1 MLKGL
6 HSKQYRVIY
15 PHTPSTPI
23 CAHMMVMAT
32 TMVGNTISRRLDLL
46 MKKWYL
52 LLNASIVYQTS
63 QNCLSL

>member
-1 MLKGL
+1 
-6 HSKQYRVIY
+6 
-15 PHTPSTPI
+15 
-23 CAHMMVMAT
+23 MMVIAT